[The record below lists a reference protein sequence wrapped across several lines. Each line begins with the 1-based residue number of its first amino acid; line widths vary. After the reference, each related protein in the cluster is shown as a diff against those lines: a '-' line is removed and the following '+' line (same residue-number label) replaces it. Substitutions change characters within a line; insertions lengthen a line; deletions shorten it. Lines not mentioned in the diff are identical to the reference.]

1 MQGSD
6 ILKLPY
12 LHPKKMQTSPLESI
26 LTNSY
31 KQEMLS
37 YIDSNPGDFGELI
50 ELTISDKQP
59 YSWRAT
65 WLLWS
70 CMEKNDSRIQPYV
83 STIVK
88 LIPSFKDGHQR
99 NLINIL
105 LKMEVGEED
114 EGLLF
119 DACVDIWL
127 DIKKQ
132 SSVRIKAFE
141 VIVGLAKRYPEL
153 KQEVEVL
160 TDKRFVEPLSAGIKK
175 SFSKMVGDW
184 FV

>member
-1 MQGSD
+1 M
-6 ILKLPY
+6 KTVP
-12 LHPKKMQTSPLESI
+12 TPLESI
-26 LTNSY
+26 LTKSY
-31 KQEMLS
+31 KAEMLS
-37 YIDSNPGDFGELI
+37 YMEANPADFMELV
-50 ELTISDKQP
+50 ELSVADKQP

-70 CMEKNDSRIQPYV
+70 CMKKNDTRVQAHV

-88 LIPSFKDGHQR
+88 RLPTFKDGHQR

-105 LKMEVGEED
+105 LKMEVDEDD

-153 KQEVEVL
+153 KQEVEAL

-175 SFSKMVGDW
+175 SFYKMVGSV
-184 FV
+184 FS

>member
-1 MQGSD
+1 
-6 ILKLPY
+6 
-12 LHPKKMQTSPLESI
+12 MQTSPLESI

-31 KQEMLS
+31 KQDMLS

-70 CMEKNDSRIQPYV
+70 CMKKNDARVLPFV
-83 STIVK
+83 SAIVK
-88 LIPSFKDGHQR
+88 RLPKCKDGHQR

-105 LKMEVGEED
+105 LKMEVDEED

-119 DACVDIWL
+119 DVCVDIWL

-153 KQEVEVL
+153 NHEVEAL

-175 SFSKMVGDW
+175 SFSRMVGEC
-184 FV
+184 FL